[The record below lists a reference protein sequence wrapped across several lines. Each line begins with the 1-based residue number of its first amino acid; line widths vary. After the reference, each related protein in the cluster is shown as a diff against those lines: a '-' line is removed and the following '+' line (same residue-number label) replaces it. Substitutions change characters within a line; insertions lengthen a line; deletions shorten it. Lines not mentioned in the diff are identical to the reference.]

1 MCILTQISAD
11 LCVQA
16 VLYGVLVQYCQSQDP
31 ALDAEQW
38 RGKRATLLAAHPQL
52 EGEGEG
58 EKEGEEG
65 EGEGEGDSSDLPL
78 SLSSGVD
85 LSLCPLSDCACM
97 KT

>member
-31 ALDAEQW
+31 ALDAEHW

-52 EGEGEG
+52 EGEGE
-58 EKEGEEG
+58 KEGE
-65 EGEGEGDSSDLPL
+65 EGEGDSSDLPL